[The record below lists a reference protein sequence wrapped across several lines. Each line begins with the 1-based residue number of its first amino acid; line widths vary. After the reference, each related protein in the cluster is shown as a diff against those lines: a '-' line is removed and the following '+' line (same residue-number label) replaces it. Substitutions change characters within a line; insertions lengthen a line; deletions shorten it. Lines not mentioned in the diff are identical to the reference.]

1 MLTIE
6 QMNVLFSLLLQKIL
20 LLSFL
25 LSSSLEM
32 CEEHYMVKSEDQNNV
47 IKYLIN
53 NKIWDENFWPL
64 ETHIERFPIVV
75 AYLLAVLRIEKKRFL
90 LTLSR
95 FSYFVHNERGLLK
108 KPFSHYPKC
117 KIIIYGKAWI

>member
-53 NKIWDENFWPL
+53 NKI
-64 ETHIERFPIVV
+64 
-75 AYLLAVLRIEKKRFL
+75 
-90 LTLSR
+90 
-95 FSYFVHNERGLLK
+95 
-108 KPFSHYPKC
+108 
-117 KIIIYGKAWI
+117 